1 MNNNWTMFL
10 RICLYQ
16 KERIMMI
23 ASQINRRKELQM
35 LWLLTTGGRSPEQG
49 NSLVAGIA
57 EHTETKK
64 H

>member
-1 MNNNWTMFL
+1 
-10 RICLYQ
+10 
-16 KERIMMI
+16 MMI